1 MINTMAPDM
10 EPAPVTDLELTV
22 VLDELLSREPIFH
35 RPEHGSSRAD
45 FDRMMTTDFWE
56 IGASGQRY
64 SRNDV
69 LDELDR
75 RRKNP
80 GPDAWQRV
88 ISNAGNSRRI
98 SICSRT
104 LSCRTTSALHAVPQS
119 GSAPRK
125 GGRLRFTKAQSFSN
139 LVLRNIDPASTV

>member
-56 IGASGQRY
+56 IGASGKRY

-80 GPDAWQRV
+80 GPDAWQTSDFQCRQLAP
-88 ISNAGNSRRI
+88 NLYLLTYTLLQNNERLTRRSTI
-98 SICSRT
+98 WQR
-104 LSCRTTSALHAVPQS
+104 SAEGWKIAFHQGTIVQQPGA
-119 GSAPRK
+119 
-125 GGRLRFTKAQSFSN
+125 
-139 LVLRNIDPASTV
+139 